1 MDFECTFLLQ
11 NHEIGDTYNWNHNDT
26 LVHAGMNNANLF
38 YDQVIRVCIRSDR
51 DIKKYANKPSR
62 LSRRQRAVDV
72 LYPSKDR
79 DLSAPLI
86 KSQMN
91 DISGAIISC
100 RYYRDGYYVSRG
112 AFSLVLLSL
121 LFSISLALTSSLASP
136 LSLSISLL
144 LLLLS
149 GNALTVAC
157 KESGHCA
164 ARKQKPRL
172 RERAR
177 ISIIEYT
184 YILRKGTMTKAPFR
198 QNFRGTHTRRVESRA
213 ALHSVSHA

>member
-1 MDFECTFLLQ
+1 MTGITC
-11 NHEIGDTYNWNHNDT
+11 HEARA
-26 LVHAGMNNANLF
+26 LVFSL
-38 YDQVIRVCIRSDR
+38 
-51 DIKKYANKPSR
+51 
-62 LSRRQRAVDV
+62 
-72 LYPSKDR
+72 
-79 DLSAPLI
+79 
-86 KSQMN
+86 
-91 DISGAIISC
+91 
-100 RYYRDGYYVSRG
+100 
-112 AFSLVLLSL
+112 SLVLLSL
-121 LFSISLALTSSLASP
+121 SFSIFLTLSTFLPLTSSLHSP

-198 QNFRGTHTRRVESRA
+198 QNFRARTRVASRVTLGISCVKT
-213 ALHSVSHA
+213 LSVITPCVKYEFVIIHFFSFPFRRSIASEMYIGLRKKKTRYFVAKKKNYFISH

>member
-1 MDFECTFLLQ
+1 MFAFDLI
-11 NHEIGDTYNWNHNDT
+11 EILKNTP
-26 LVHAGMNNANLF
+26 
-38 YDQVIRVCIRSDR
+38 R
-51 DIKKYANKPSR
+51 KPSR

-112 AFSLVLLSL
+112 ACVLSRSSILLTLSIFL
-121 LFSISLALTSSLASP
+121 PLTSSLASP

>member
-1 MDFECTFLLQ
+1 MSIDRAKMDFECTFLLQ
-11 NHEIGDTYNWNHNDT
+11 NHEIGDTYNWNYNDT
-26 LVHAGMNNANLF
+26 LVHANLF
-38 YDQVIRVCIRSDR
+38 YAREIRVCIRSDR

-62 LSRRQRAVDV
+62 LNRRQRAVDV

-112 AFSLVLLSL
+112 AFSLVS
-121 LFSISLALTSSLASP
+121 SISLALASSLASP

-144 LLLLS
+144 LPLLS
-149 GNALTVAC
+149 GTALTVAC

-177 ISIIEYT
+177 ISIIEY
-184 YILRKGTMTKAPFR
+184 IPISSGKGR
-198 QNFRGTHTRRVESRA
+198 
-213 ALHSVSHA
+213 